1 MKFITKTQTKNKQNQ
16 MTEQIPKMQLEGY
29 TPEETQLAIEADRRN
44 QKESSNGKPPADAKA
59 LRTEHVGKLLGEA
72 YEGASKLKL
81 KPDEIK
87 KLTADFPDIEVEIR
101 PHDGIIYISH
111 MTLRERL
118 WSVFGPG
125 EVAEI
130 CRERFMRPDTNE
142 IAVDL
147 VLMVRGH
154 FVAEGIGTAKYF
166 SNNPKMTFGDVV
178 ESAWSD
184 AIRRCCKKFG
194 VGVQVW
200 RPGYVREWLA
210 KNAVE
215 YQGRWQRKDA
225 TAPPERKKR
234 EYTLKE
240 PTPARATALPEDD
253 DDNIPGV

>member
-1 MKFITKTQTKNKQNQ
+1 
-16 MTEQIPKMQLEGY
+16 MTDQIPKMQLEGY

-44 QKESSNGKPPADAKA
+44 QKESSNGKPPADAKT
-59 LRTEHVGKLLGEA
+59 LRTEHIGKLLGEA

-81 KPDEIK
+81 KADEIK
-87 KLTADFPDIEVEIR
+87 KLTADFADTEVEIR

-154 FVAEGIGTAKYF
+154 FVAEGIGTAKYYP
-166 SNNPKMTFGDVV
+166 NNPKGSFGDTI

-184 AIRRCCKKFG
+184 ALRRCCKRWY
-194 VGVQVW
+194 VGTQVW

-210 KNAVE
+210 NNAVQF
-215 YQGRWQRKDA
+215 QGRWQRKDA

-234 EYTLKE
+234 EYTLKPKE
-240 PTPARATALPEDD
+240 DSYERATALPEDD

>member
-1 MKFITKTQTKNKQNQ
+1 
-16 MTEQIPKMQLEGY
+16 MTDQIPQMQLVEAKASELP
-29 TPEETQLAIEADRRN
+29 TTLTNPRPE
-44 QKESSNGKPPADAKA
+44 NGSHADAKQ

-81 KPDEIK
+81 KADEIK
-87 KLTADFPDIEVEIR
+87 KLTADFADSDVEIR

-154 FVAEGIGTAKYF
+154 FVAEGIGTAKYYP
-166 SNNPKMTFGDVV
+166 NNPKGSFGDTI

-184 AIRRCCKKFG
+184 ALRRCCKRWY
-194 VGVQVW
+194 VGTQVW

-225 TAPPERKKR
+225 TPAPPERKKR
-234 EYTLKE
+234 EYTLKPKE
-240 PTPARATALPEDD
+240 DSYERSTALPEDD